1 MVLDRGDPSLVIR
14 PPVEH
19 PRRRKKGEVVAQPK
33 PGPVGVGKDLA
44 LREHSRRRKDAR
56 DKQLDDL
63 EVDLYS
69 RRKPEKPIA
78 EAVSRGPAGE
88 VSVMGSGAKAVPAA
102 KNAYEDMLPRERGGP
117 KARYY
122 PEEEEESEEESDGD
136 DDIPRR
142 YVGMKNNQRDRL
154 WTEITKDLVVREAIE
169 RAGYEYEETDQF
181 YYVFSYLHYVCSLI
195 SSYLASLTDVCRT
208 TSQHSSTCPRKSA
221 APAANESMN

>member
-33 PGPVGVGKDLA
+33 PGPVGFGKDLA

-56 DKQLDDL
+56 DKQLDEL

-78 EAVSRGPAGE
+78 EAMSRGPAGE
-88 VSVMGSGAKAVPAA
+88 VSIMGSGAKAVPAA
-102 KNAYEDMLPRERGGP
+102 KAAYEDMLSRERGGP

-122 PEEEEESEEESDGD
+122 PEEEESEEESDGD

-181 YYVFSYLHYVCSLI
+181 YYIFSYLHYVRPLI
-195 SSYLASLTDVCRT
+195 SSLPGFTDKC
-208 TSQHSSTCPRKSA
+208 
-221 APAANESMN
+221 M